1 LIFASRLISEGFALS
16 TCPEKLLFQDD
27 PLLTFRSPSE
37 YGCTDAAAGQIA
49 LPATASLAVFSPSTF
64 SRCRAATHLRKRPT
78 SGYVPSQ
85 RFHVLRAFFHP
96 VPAGLVSCRSRPW
109 GFTLQGRS
117 PPAEPSILS
126 DVAALLRLAWLTAAI
141 PTTSVASGLG
151 VPSVAVVI
159 LSRRRR
165 FLRHAPLQGFAPCEC
180 PFLRADCLSLPGAA
194 TLLGFLLRGDFS
206 SSAGDPPGVHP
217 LSGFP
222 SGAQAKPK
230 VASQSFRPAAES
242 A

>member
-1 LIFASRLISEGFALS
+1 LHRCRRRPDCSSCDCLPCGFLPFDVFPVPGSHPSPEATNLRIRALS
-16 TCPEKLLFQDD
+16 TF
-27 PLLTFRSPSE
+27 LTF
-37 YGCTDAAAGQIA
+37 
-49 LPATASLAVFSPSTF
+49 
-64 SRCRAATHLRKRPT
+64 
-78 SGYVPSQ
+78 SG
-85 RFHVLRAFFHP
+85 LFFHP

>member
-1 LIFASRLISEGFALS
+1 MPPQARLLFLRLPPLRFSPLRRFPGAGQPPISGS
-16 TCPEKLLFQDD
+16 DQPPDTCPLNV
-27 PLLTFRSPSE
+27 S
-37 YGCTDAAAGQIA
+37 
-49 LPATASLAVFSPSTF
+49 
-64 SRCRAATHLRKRPT
+64 
-78 SGYVPSQ
+78 
-85 RFHVLRAFFHP
+85 HVLRAFFHP
-96 VPAGLVSCRSRPW
+96 VPTGLVSCRSRPW